1 MQSPWGGGVGFFRG
15 MAVPRRKNTFTA
27 HTARFLEGRPLC
39 TFPNVLYKTLS
50 LGLYT
55 TPQLSGGGG
64 GRFLGVCTMNKLLH
78 TGVWQHRTHL
88 LQIHHQQHRSPL
100 AVQE

>member
-1 MQSPWGGGVGFFRG
+1 MIGERQKCAEPPGAGDF
-15 MAVPRRKNTFTA
+15 
-27 HTARFLEGRPLC
+27 
-39 TFPNVLYKTLS
+39 

-55 TPQLSGGGG
+55 TPQQLSGGG

-78 TGVWQHRTHL
+78 TGVWQQKTHL
-88 LQIHHQQHRSPL
+88 LQIHHQQHKSPF

>member
-1 MQSPWGGGVGFFRG
+1 MIGKRQKCAEPPGGGGILGV
-15 MAVPRRKNTFTA
+15 VHNTSTE
-27 HTARFLEGRPLC
+27 R
-39 TFPNVLYKTLS
+39 
-50 LGLYT
+50 
-55 TPQLSGGGG
+55 GGG

-78 TGVWQHRTHL
+78 TGVWQHKTHL

>member
-1 MQSPWGGGVGFFRG
+1 MIGKRQKCAEPPGGGVFG
-15 MAVPRRKNTFTA
+15 VVHNTSTE
-27 HTARFLEGRPLC
+27 R
-39 TFPNVLYKTLS
+39 
-50 LGLYT
+50 
-55 TPQLSGGGG
+55 GG

-78 TGVWQHRTHL
+78 TGVRQHKTHL